1 MLDFC
6 LTIPYGALLVLGG
19 LLGAIRAGSIV
30 SALTGCG
37 IGLAL
42 IAIGWTSYQE
52 YLENK
57 NEEDKRYRSP
67 TYAYVVVSAVLTLI
81 VTMLMF
87 ERYQETGVF
96 MPAGFVAALSA
107 GMLAFYAYKLL
118 FSGDVGSHAKRAYE
132 HND

>member
-1 MLDFC
+1 M
-6 LTIPYGALLVLGG
+6 ASV
-19 LLGAIRAGSIV
+19 
-30 SALTGCG
+30 LTGGG

-57 NEEDKRYRSP
+57 NQDDKRYRSP
-67 TYAYVVVSAVLTLI
+67 TYAYVVVSFVLTLI

-87 ERYQETGVF
+87 ERYQETEAF
-96 MPAGFVAALSA
+96 MPAGFVSAISAL
-107 GMLAFYAYKLL
+107 MLVFYVYKLM